1 VDVEVNPD
9 ATYEFLPSGIRKELN
24 YEEKNLIVTVNQLLG
39 DCWSLGARYQFSKA
53 ELEDRRPAIGSYA
66 NYDSTLNQLNL
77 FALFNHPSGFFARA
91 EGNWYSQ
98 SNDGYDSAEPGDDF
112 WQVNLFGGYRF
123 WHRRAQ
129 IQLGVLNLTDQDY
142 RLEPLNLYTEL
153 PRQRTFA
160 VNFQF
165 TF

>member
-1 VDVEVNPD
+1 LE
-9 ATYEFLPSGIRKELN
+9 
-24 YEEKNLIVTVNQLLG
+24 
-39 DCWSLGARYQFSKA
+39 ARY
-53 ELEDRRPAIGSYA
+53 PAGGSHA
-66 NYDSTLNQLNL
+66 NNDAILDQLTL
-77 FALFNHPSGFFARA
+77 FALFNHPSGLFARA

-98 SNDGYDSAEPGDDF
+98 SNDGYTPAEPGDDF

-123 WHRRAQ
+123 CHRRAQ

-142 RLEPLNLYTEL
+142 RLNPLNLYTEL
-153 PRQRTFA
+153 PRQRTFT